1 MIKSKSF
8 SISDQFIGNGKYNLY
23 TWFHFDRK
31 IKLGLNNDI
40 NNYKFNLHNESILFS
55 IHNKKPRNVSL
66 YCGDESELGWQSTQ
80 YGKKYPKP
88 TIEIISKID
97 LPFKSKYFLT
107 VE

>member
-1 MIKSKSF
+1 M
-8 SISDQFIGNGKYNLY
+8 
-23 TWFHFDRK
+23 
-31 IKLGLNNDI
+31 GLNNDK
-40 NNYKFNLHNESILFS
+40 NNYKFNIHNESILFN
-55 IHNKKPRNVSL
+55 IHNLKSKKVSL
-66 YCGDESELGWQSTQ
+66 YSGDESALGWQSTQ

>member
-1 MIKSKSF
+1 MTIEA
-8 SISDQFIGNGKYNLY
+8 
-23 TWFHFDRK
+23 TFHFF
-31 IKLGLNNDI
+31 NNE
-40 NNYKFNLHNESILFS
+40 KQT
-55 IHNKKPRNVSL
+55 NVSL